1 VLRGSGLGRVDGESV
16 TADSTQNYSKFELTI
31 IFLIRGLLLCRF
43 LGGLPRDET
52 THPSRTRAIRGDGVD
67 FAHWIS
73 TGADDDPA
81 TRLQKTF

>member
-16 TADSTQNYSKFELTI
+16 TADNTQNYSKSELTI

-52 THPSRTRAIRGDGVD
+52 THPSRTRAIRGDGVRNT
-67 FAHWIS
+67 HWIS
-73 TGADDDPA
+73 TGANDAAA
-81 TRLQKTF
+81 TRLQETF